1 MEITINSQQRTV
13 DTGTTLTALIDEMGL
28 DDKRIAIEYNRDILS
43 REQFST
49 ITLQAGDS
57 IEIVNFVGGG

>member
-1 MEITINSQQRTV
+1 MEITINSQNRTV
-13 DTGTTLTALIDEMGL
+13 DTGSTLTTLIDEMGL
-28 DDKRIAIEYNRDILS
+28 DDKRIAIEYNRDILA

>member
-1 MEITINSQQRTV
+1 MEITINSQTRTV
-13 DTGTTLTALIDEMGL
+13 DPGTNLTTLIDEMGL

-43 REQFST
+43 REQFAT
-49 ITLQAGDS
+49 ITLQAGDT

>member
-1 MEITINSQQRTV
+1 MEITINSQTRTV
-13 DTGTTLTALIDEMGL
+13 DAGTNLSALIDEMGL
-28 DDKRIAIEYNRDILS
+28 DDKRIAIEYNRDILA

-49 ITLQAGDS
+49 ITLQAGDT

>member
-1 MEITINSQQRTV
+1 MEITVNNQKRTV
-13 DTGTTLTALIDEMGL
+13 DTSTTLSALIDEMGL

-49 ITLQAGDS
+49 ITLQAGDT

>member
-1 MEITINSQQRTV
+1 MEITVNNQQRTV
-13 DTGTTLTALIDEMGL
+13 DTSTTLSALIDEMGL

-49 ITLQAGDS
+49 ITLQAGDT